1 MEIIVDK
8 DKKLV
13 EVWLS
18 HIESE
23 TPETEAALKL
33 IYDEYSKMKFKTV
46 VFRSGGGN
54 LSDYVE
60 VLIRNNRAKI
70 AKNDLAQKSY

>member
-18 HIESE
+18 HIESAM
-23 TPETEAALKL
+23 PETEAALKL
-33 IYDEYSKMKFKTV
+33 IYE
-46 VFRSGGGN
+46 
-54 LSDYVE
+54 
-60 VLIRNNRAKI
+60 
-70 AKNDLAQKSY
+70 

>member
-1 MEIIVDK
+1 MEIIVD
-8 DKKLV
+8 DEKKLV

-18 HIESE
+18 RLESSK
-23 TPETEAALKL
+23 PETEASLKL
-33 IYDEYSKMKFKTV
+33 IYDEYSKIKFKTV

-60 VLIRNNRAKI
+60 ALVRNNKRKLFNI
-70 AKNDLAQKSY
+70 SNDQ